1 MIAIVLVS
9 VTAFGIFSF
18 AARTN
23 STGTHHT
30 TTRTASSSSPPAHS
44 FAPQSTTTKIPSQIT
59 TNPVAHNTTL
69 KGSSTDPCITYS
81 GDTKLYWNHVYD
93 SKRLDTKNECVT
105 VEGTVYSKPGGGTV
119 EDEDGDLHFTLT
131 LDPQY
136 TKYSNKY
143 DCSPSD
149 PDYKQCQS
157 HPDKIVVEVICHK
170 EPSQSYNTK
179 WNYYCKGVDPK
190 RVPLANTMPAQGEH
204 LSVSGRW
211 VQDMGDPRWEP
222 PPNTPPGTHDPW
234 MEIHPAI
241 DVHKT

>member
-9 VTAFGIFSF
+9 ATAFGTFSF

-30 TTRTASSSSPPAHS
+30 TASTSSSPAHS
-44 FAPQSTTTKIPSQIT
+44 FTPQSTTTKIPSQIT
-59 TNPVAHNTTL
+59 TNPVANNTTL
-69 KGSSTDPCITYS
+69 KSSSSTDPCITYS
-81 GDTKLYWNHVYD
+81 GDTELYWDHVYD

-119 EDEDGDLHFTLT
+119 EDEDGDLHFTLK

-143 DCSPSD
+143 DCSPTD

-179 WNYYCKGVDPK
+179 WNYYCKYIDPK

-222 PPNTPPGTHDPW
+222 PPNTPPKTHEPW

-241 DVHKT
+241 DVYKK